1 MAIGRDLPQL
11 RLDQRLIKQSLINL
25 LSNAIKFSPE
35 GGRVAVQAA
44 RGPDGAVLLSVADS
58 GIGIAEDDIPSV
70 LQPFSQVEN
79 AFSRSHEGTGLGLP
93 LAKSFIEAHGG
104 RLEIDST
111 VGHGTRVTLHIPAER
126 VIAAQWPH
134 LAAQPAE

>member
-1 MAIGRDLPQL
+1 
-11 RLDQRLIKQSLINL
+11 LINL

-44 RGPDGAVLLSVADS
+44 RGPEGSVLLSVADS

-70 LQPFSQVEN
+70 LKPFSQVES

-104 RLEIDST
+104 RMEIDST

>member
-1 MAIGRDLPQL
+1 M
-11 RLDQRLIKQSLINL
+11 
-25 LSNAIKFSPE
+25 
-35 GGRVAVQAA
+35 
-44 RGPDGAVLLSVADS
+44 LLSVADS

-70 LQPFSQVEN
+70 LQPFSQVES

-104 RLEIDST
+104 RLEIYST
-111 VGHGTRVTLHIPAER
+111 VGRGTRVTLHIPPQRAIVAPR
-126 VIAAQWPH
+126 PR

>member
-1 MAIGRDLPQL
+1 M
-11 RLDQRLIKQSLINL
+11 
-25 LSNAIKFSPE
+25 
-35 GGRVAVQAA
+35 
-44 RGPDGAVLLSVADS
+44 LLSVADR

-70 LQPFSQVEN
+70 LLPFSQVES

-111 VGHGTRVTLHIPAER
+111 IGRGTRVTLHIPPQRAIE
-126 VIAAQWPH
+126 APPLH